1 MFVGPIHGEI
11 TVNVNPDRIGVLIG
25 DRGSVKKKIENSL
38 NVKLK
43 IDSKTGEV
51 KISPKEGATVLNVLR
66 ARDIVRAIGLGFSPE
81 RALRLLDETQ
91 ALDVIDLKEL
101 TKGREDMVR
110 IKGRIIGKEGKAR
123 KMIEDLTGAYIS
135 VYDRY
140 VAIIGDYEQIRVAR
154 EAIMMLIQ
162 GRQHRTVYNY
172 LRTEYKRLKQR
183 AFRLWEQS
191 PF

>member
-1 MFVGPIHGEI
+1 MFTGSIRGEI
-11 TVNVNPDRIGVLIG
+11 IVNVDPQRVGVLIG
-25 DRGSVKKKIENSL
+25 NKGSVKKQIESAL

-51 KISPKEGATVLNVLR
+51 RIIPQEGATVLNVMR
-66 ARDIVRAIGLGFSPE
+66 ARDVVRAISLGFSPE

-91 ALDVIDLKEL
+91 TLEVIDLKEL

-140 VAIIGDYEQIRVAR
+140 VAIIGDYEQARAAR

-162 GRQHRTVYNY
+162 GRQHRTVYNF
-172 LRTEYKRLKQR
+172 LRTEYKRLKRQ
-183 AFRLWEQS
+183 AFKLWS
-191 PF
+191 KGF